1 MDDNK
6 KHELTEKLKVIECDI
21 HDHRIDLK
29 SIQAKLNTA
38 YEYEDALLVRLETAR
53 KKTKEL
59 QQQFYE
65 KSGVIS
71 QLYDK
76 MKSIFDVFTGNFFTH
91 I

>member
-1 MDDNK
+1 MDELK
-6 KHELTEKLKVIECDI
+6 KHKLTEKLKVIECDI

-59 QQQFYE
+59 QIEFYT

-71 QLYDK
+71 QLYDQ
-76 MKSIFDVFTGNFFTH
+76 MKEIFDFWTGNFYTH
-91 I
+91 L